1 MATAGKILMFPVGN
15 WTSGNNYGFLD
26 IVYYG
31 GSSYVA
37 KTDITNSTTNPATDT
52 TNWQILAHGYIADT
66 LSGIDGIDTSGLIG
80 TAGAIVSSQAL
91 MDKIADMVATKL
103 VLKTAI
109 SNQQINDTT
118 KVTGSALSYS
128 MNQTI
133 TGLGTTLDVTNA
145 SLAELSTFSSA
156 SATLNSLVKTTD
168 HNYIQKIGKTCA
180 FSFIV
185 DFNEASTFTLY
196 VENVIGT
203 LPVGY
208 RPSAI
213 TRTAVTLRNGVFVRI
228 GLLPNGNITITPYGT
243 MTGGTN
249 LGAGVSITYIT
260 A

>member
-109 SNQQINDTT
+109 SNQQVNDTT
-118 KVTGSALSYS
+118 KVTGSALAYS
-128 MNQTI
+128 MGQSI
-133 TGLGTTLDVTNA
+133 D
-145 SLAELSTFSSA
+145 
-156 SATLNSLVKTTD
+156 TLNSNLGVQIRKIGGWSSVGNPISVPADGTKDFTFD
-168 HNYIQKIGKTCA
+168 LTAYGFINPPYFLLKSTGYASGVEVQSLTATAMTLRVFNSRSYVLTNSYIQA
-180 FSFIV
+180 
-185 DFNEASTFTLY
+185 Y
-196 VENVIGT
+196 
-203 LPVGY
+203 
-208 RPSAI
+208 
-213 TRTAVTLRNGVFVRI
+213 
-228 GLLPNGNITITPYGT
+228 LLE
-243 MTGGTN
+243 MK
-249 LGAGVSITYIT
+249 
-260 A
+260 